1 LEKNSGGNTL
11 KHHSIDQVVLKHS
24 NRWNVEFH
32 MPSTDLMTKSPLGK
46 CSEFYLERK
55 EFADTKLKQDAQV
68 LYIGLEN
75 VSKDTGEIVGN
86 IYRKGK
92 EIKSRA
98 KVFQHGDILY
108 SRLRPNLNKVL
119 YWDKPE
125 SGICSTEFLVLTPNL
140 ELTNGLFFRHLLA
153 SEIVQKQISR
163 LITGAALPRLLIDD
177 FGSILL
183 PKVPAE
189 DITEYT
195 KEIGRLLK
203 QRTDYIQSIENLD
216 AHLKRIVTDL

>member
-1 LEKNSGGNTL
+1 M
-11 KHHSIDQVVLKHS
+11 KHHSIEQVVLKDS
-24 NRWNVEFH
+24 DRWNVEFH
-32 MPSTDLMTKSPLGK
+32 MPSTDITTKSPLAK
-46 CSEFYLERK
+46 CSEFYEERR
-55 EFADTKLKQDAQV
+55 EFADTKLRQDVQV

-98 KVFQHGDILY
+98 KMFQYGDILY

-177 FGSILL
+177 FDNILL
-183 PKVPAE
+183 PKVPSE

-195 KEIGRLLK
+195 KEIERLLE
-203 QRTDYIQSIENLD
+203 QRRDYIQSIKNLD
-216 AHLKRIVTDL
+216 TTLKRIVNQL